1 MADFRCPS
9 CGCGRTQVADSRPAS
24 DSRIRRTR
32 FCRCGHRFRTM
43 EIHTD
48 EYHLMNAD
56 MLAEM
61 RDQAY
66 AMANTIG
73 HAAEMARHPAR
84 DDAL

>member
-1 MADFRCPS
+1 
-9 CGCGRTQVADSRPAS
+9 
-24 DSRIRRTR
+24 
-32 FCRCGHRFRTM
+32 M